1 MMKRYLIFMFVS
13 FVMMAYMTPV
23 QAQSK
28 DDRWHIRQ
36 GNRHFRQGRVDDAA
50 TEYLKAIEIDSLNPQ
65 AIYNRGRAIMQKG
78 IKLLSNEQVEYK
90 GLQDNTRK
98 DVDTLFN
105 EANKLFASAAQLE
118 NNPTRRA
125 MSWHNIGWS
134 FQKQEKLQEAIEA
147 YKEALRNNPHDE
159 DTRYNLALCQWQLKK
174 QQNKNDDQQDQNN
187 QQDNKDK
194 NQDQNQQQDKNKDQ
208 QQKQKQDQNQ
218 DKDQNQDQDKNNQKQ
233 QGGGQQDQP
242 QMSEQN
248 MQRMLDAVNRKE
260 QETQEKLGRAKS
272 ASRSRALDKNW

>member
-1 MMKRYLIFMFVS
+1 MKRYIIYMLVS
-13 FVMMAYMTPV
+13 FVMMSYVTSA

-50 TEYLKAIEIDSLNPQ
+50 TEYLKAMEIDSLNPQ
-65 AIYNRGRAIMQKG
+65 AIYNRGRAILQKG
-78 IKLLSNEQVEYK
+78 N
-90 GLQDNTRK
+90 LQAADSLFLVATR
-98 DVDTLFN
+98 
-105 EANKLFASAAQLE
+105 LE
-118 NNPTRRA
+118 NNPIRKA
-125 MSWHNIGWS
+125 MSWHNIGWTYQS
-134 FQKQEKLQEAIEA
+134 QEKYQEAIEA

-159 DTRYNLALCQWQLKK
+159 ETRYNLALCQWQLKK
-174 QQNKNDDQQDQNN
+174 QQNDNKDQQDQNN

-194 NQDQNQQQDKNKDQ
+194 NQDQDKQKDQDKDQ
-208 QQKQKQDQNQ
+208 QQKQNQDQNQ
-218 DKDQNQDQDKNNQKQ
+218 DKDNGNQDQDNHNQNQ
-233 QGGGQQDQP
+233 QGEGQQSQP

-272 ASRSRALDKNW
+272 ARRSRALDKNW